1 MELTATQISEL
12 LSINRKNSQLMNI
25 YKIPLRKI
33 SVGLIFLLYFLNFYN
48 NIMFGLG

>member
-33 SVGLIFLLYFLNFYN
+33 FRWAHLFALLSKFLQ
-48 NIMFGLG
+48 

>member
-33 SVGLIFLLYFLNFYN
+33 FRQPHLFALLSKFLQ
-48 NIMFGLG
+48 